1 METGNYVAKLNEFS
15 QKTRS
20 TLDYEELG
28 SAGPDHIKTFRQRV
42 VFNGKGYPPGEGKNK
57 KEAKQNAAKNALTS
71 LLGSDQESV
80 DSTSAAETSTAPDY
94 QTTGTSHVN
103 YICWLN
109 EYGQKNRL
117 SIRAV
122 ESTKPGLNNAVQC
135 CSFVVGDKEYP
146 AVSGKT
152 RREAKE
158 EAAKL
163 VYDVICGSKT
173 TETADLQD
181 EELNQNVSEICNK
194 TGRLSLNNTETNYIG
209 LVNHYCQKKR
219 LSHTFIK
226 VRSCG
231 PPHNP
236 QFFYKL
242 VIDDREYPEGEG
254 KTVKEAEQ
262 NAAQLAWSA
271 LREQS
276 DWDSKESAK
285 STVSEDNAPTGLP
298 TSFSQESSEPSSQN
312 MATGTSDSSNP
323 TKDQAAVETNSMGNS
338 ASKTLIQSRFTSE
351 FDSIKCLGKGGFG
364 HVYKARE
371 ILVDKYYAI
380 KVVHGKKKALR
391 EVTALSDLQ
400 HPNIVRYYNCWM
412 EDSEYKQD
420 SSEDPYSTTEDSY
433 TATEDS
439 YSATEDSYSTTE
451 DSNSAT
457 ADSSRTTTDNYS
469 ATADSCSSSQLSS
482 NSSPQYL
489 YIKME
494 LCDPRTLEDW
504 IDETN
509 RITLQHSK
517 RREQGLTTALQI
529 VSGVEYI
536 HSKKLIHRDLKP
548 PNIMF
553 GRDGKVKIGDFGLVA
568 AQAHDAD
575 GNLMKRTYNKGTE
588 SYMAPEQISERNY
601 GEKVDIF
608 ALGLIY
614 FELLW
619 KRSTI
624 HEKFTIWD
632 DIRSQT
638 FPEDFSVTF
647 FQESLVIKSMLSEK
661 PEDRP
666 EASKL
671 KAELEKWAQALMHQ
685 KNVTV

>member
-1 METGNYVAKLNEFS
+1 MEAENYVGKLQDHA
-15 QKTRS
+15 QKTQSDLR
-20 TLDYEELG
+20 YEELG
-28 SAGPDHIKTFRQRV
+28 YDGPPHIRTFRLRV
-42 VFNGKGYPPGEGKNK
+42 VFNGKGYPPGEGKTK
-57 KEAKQNAAKNALTS
+57 KEAKQNAAENALKS
-71 LLGSDQESV
+71 LLESNQESV
-80 DSTSAAETSTAPDY
+80 DSTNASAPVDQQTATSNI
-94 QTTGTSHVN
+94 N
-103 YICWLN
+103 YISWLN
-109 EYGQKNRL
+109 QYVQRNKL
-117 SIRAV
+117 VMRAV
-122 ESTKPGLNNAVQC
+122 ESTRPGPNNAVPY

-146 AVSGKT
+146 AVSGKS

-163 VYDVICGSKT
+163 VYHEICGSKT